1 MGKVDRWMKTEVEI
15 SKNERAGRKV
25 EEDNRSDQDI
35 IKLKRMEYE
44 RRRKNL

>member
-1 MGKVDRWMKTEVEI
+1 MDRKTEVEV
-15 SKNERAGRKV
+15 SKDERAGRKV

-44 RRRKNL
+44 RKRKT